1 MFNSVDSGQWVIDP
15 LSEFE
20 ESLSGF
26 GHTIV
31 GETTLVAA
39 GGQTNSLPATA
50 QIVLLQPN
58 TGRRTL
64 STKLPIGVRNPC
76 SIAVNPTSKLRE

>member
-1 MFNSVDSGQWVIDP
+1 MLNSTDSGQWVSDP

-20 ESLSGF
+20 EPLSGF

-39 GGQTNSLPATA
+39 GGQMDDSPVTD

-64 STKLPIGVRNPC
+64 STKLPIGVRLGC

>member
-1 MFNSVDSGQWVIDP
+1 MIDP

-39 GGQTNSLPATA
+39 GGQQDGGYTDD
-50 QIVLLQPN
+50 IVLLQPN

-64 STKLPIGVRNPC
+64 STKLPIAVNGPC
-76 SIAVNPTSKLRE
+76 SIAVNPTSKPR